1 MEKNPAAPARVT
13 DSYVAPGQHLLIDF
27 WGAKHAQ
34 DIKAIEQAMRAA
46 AASCGATVL
55 DVMLHSFGEHSGV
68 TGVAILAESHISIHT
83 WPETDYMALDVFVCG
98 TCDAHKAADTLVK
111 YFRPAKH
118 DITAHR
124 RGMEPQQQKAVQAC

>member
-1 MEKNPAAPARVT
+1 MEKNPAVPAGA
-13 DSYVAPGQHLLIDF
+13 DYVAPGLHLLIDF

-34 DIKAIEQAMRAA
+34 DIVSIEQAMRAA
-46 AASCGATVL
+46 AAACGATVL
-55 DVMLHSFGEHSGV
+55 DVMLHSFGPQSGV

-98 TCDAHKAADTLVK
+98 ACDAQKAADALVK
-111 YFRPAKH
+111 YFRPVKH

-124 RGMEPQQQKAVQAC
+124 RGSAQKLQKAVQAC